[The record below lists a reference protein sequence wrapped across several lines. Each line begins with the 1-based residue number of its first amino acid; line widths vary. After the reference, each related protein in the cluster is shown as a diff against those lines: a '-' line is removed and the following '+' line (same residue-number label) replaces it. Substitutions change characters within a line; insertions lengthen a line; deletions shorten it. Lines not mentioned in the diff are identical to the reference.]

1 MIKIQ
6 EIICLILS
14 AFLRSY
20 KEMSLMIL
28 YAEDFMFAAENMV
41 FIYLSVFRIQARQA
55 VFLWDVYNS
64 PKLLELMV

>member
-1 MIKIQ
+1 MQKEIDGYRNTEEIEMIKIY

-28 YAEDFMFAAENMV
+28 YADDFMFAAENMV
-41 FIYLSVFRIQARQA
+41 FIYLSVFRIQAR
-55 VFLWDVYNS
+55 
-64 PKLLELMV
+64 